1 MRLKRPIITISFI
14 VILVICLIFFSFVL
28 ISNNYVK
35 NNRIKEIIYNFNIK
49 DYILNDSKILKSI
62 KNYNYPKEVYNYIDN
77 NEVYIL
83 KEKIY
88 SRFNHHDKKL
98 LNQKEV
104 ILILNNSI
112 YEYENI
118 NLSDSIKMVNEDI
131 EYINNKIIEFTNNRL
146 NDYHTFFSIL
156 GKDILFYVFIIIII
170 LIAILIIIIEGMNG
184 VLICSI
190 SFFTFSLYIYY
201 LNINFYRFFQSILEN
216 DYFINFLKRIFL
228 LKEDVYIICFILSFV
243 LLLIYIVNYF
253 KKIRKKIKFHSF

>member
-62 KNYNYPKEVYNYIDN
+62 NNYNYPKEVYNYIDN

-88 SRFNHHDKKL
+88 SRFNHHDKKI

-156 GKDILFYVFIIIII
+156 GKDILFYAFIIIII

-253 KKIRKKIKFHSF
+253 KKIRKKITFHSF